1 MLSDQRWIIRFQ
13 MTTFPSCVDVAYEI
27 TMSSNEAYAALT
39 QAILRVGD
47 GRGFAVNLE
56 HQYSA
61 VITAAHCLPRLP
73 SCHPGAYSSDRTY
86 KALLGPLAAE
96 PTVWAE
102 CLFADPIADIAV
114 LGMPDDQELPDE
126 ADSYNRLL
134 GSRQPL
140 LITDAPARE
149 QSCPAR
155 PFSLDGKW
163 FECSINRWN
172 AWLSVEPADVVAP
185 GMSGSPII
193 SLDGRAFGLLSSPDQ
208 NPILMD
214 DLPRRILSE
223 MISAEAGDYD
233 L

>member
-1 MLSDQRWIIRFQ
+1 

-27 TMSSNEAYAALT
+27 TMSSSEAYAALT

-56 HQYSA
+56 HQYS
-61 VITAAHCLPRLP
+61 VITAAHCLPKLP
-73 SCHPGAYSSDRTY
+73 RCHPGDYYAERTSQ
-86 KALLGPLAAE
+86 ALLGPLGAE

-114 LGMPDDQELPDE
+114 LGMPDDQALPDE
-126 ADSYNRLL
+126 ANSYKRLL

-149 QSCPAR
+149 QSCKAR
-155 PFSLDGKW
+155 LFSLDGEW
-163 FECSINRWN
+163 FECSVHRGN
-172 AWLSVEPADVVAP
+172 AWLSVEPADKVIP
-185 GMSGSPII
+185 GMSGSPIV

-208 NPILMD
+208 SPILMD
-214 DLPRRILSE
+214 DLPRRLLSE
-223 MISAEAGDYD
+223 MISAEAGDDD